1 MAYCELVKVNLAKI
15 IIQRIMHAFDC
26 AFDKANTLKKLWR
39 HLNAH
44 SNAQHSNAFALGNKP
59 GACHMYIHVICTN
72 MPYVHT
78 CSRHMRRDQVYY
90 KMLTNYCGV
99 LQHYHFH
106 VIECLFY
113 PLSDIYATVHYLY
126 WTTYTT
132 YEIMQKE

>member
-1 MAYCELVKVNLAKI
+1 MRIQMPNIQMHLHLVISLVHVI
-15 IIQRIMHAFDC
+15 CTYMSYVHTC
-26 AFDKANTLKKLWR
+26 HEHT
-39 HLNAH
+39 
-44 SNAQHSNAFALGNKP
+44 
-59 GACHMYIHVICTN
+59 CHMYIHVICTN

-78 CSRHMRRDQVYY
+78 CSRHMRRDQVDY

-132 YEIMQKE
+132 YEIMQTE